1 MVTGDEDN
9 VAMRPGKPAE
19 AAARDATYVDQWYA
33 DMATSPARDAIVART
48 LVLATGLQSTSLLT

>member
-19 AAARDATYVDQWYA
+19 AAARDA
-33 DMATSPARDAIVART
+33 IVART
-48 LVLATGLQSTSLLT
+48 MVLATGLQSTSLLT